1 MYKLNTTKQF
11 EKDYKLCK
19 KRGLNLDLIN
29 RVFGLLEQSGTLPAK
44 YKPHKISGHYSGFLE
59 CHIQGDWLLVWEKDE
74 DKKEILLTRTGTHSD
89 LF

>member
-19 KRGLNLDLIN
+19 KRGLDLSLIN
-29 RVFGLLEQSGTLPAK
+29 KVFQLLEITGALPAK
-44 YKPHKISGHYSGFLE
+44 YKSHKLSGDYAGFLE
-59 CHIQGDWLLVWEKDE
+59 CHIQNDWLLVWAKDE

>member
-19 KRGLNLDLIN
+19 KRGLRLDLIHHI
-29 RVFGLLEQSGTLPAK
+29 FELLESTGTLPAK
-44 YKPHKISGHYSGFLE
+44 YKPHKLSGDYAGFLE
-59 CHIQGDWLLVWEKDE
+59 CHIQNDWLMVWAKDE